1 MDDRLTQEIKIIW
14 SAVMKLTKSKLREII
29 REELKESSD
38 RDYKKVRKILDQV
51 KDGLSTLIKYGEDYS
66 VFQDAKYA
74 SKTLKKVW
82 RDIARIT

>member
-1 MDDRLTQEIKIIW
+1 M
-14 SAVMKLTKSKLREII
+14 I

-74 SKTLKKVW
+74 SKILKKAW
-82 RDIARIT
+82 QDISRIT

>member
-1 MDDRLTQEIKIIW
+1 
-14 SAVMKLTKSKLREII
+14 MKLTKSKLREII

-82 RDIARIT
+82 RDIARITG

>member
-1 MDDRLTQEIKIIW
+1 
-14 SAVMKLTKSKLREII
+14 MKLTKSKLREMI

-82 RDIARIT
+82 RDIARITG

>member
-1 MDDRLTQEIKIIW
+1 
-14 SAVMKLTKSKLREII
+14 MKLTKSKLREMI